1 MDSTYTR
8 NIDKDKNNQYFLK
21 LIIDLAHKLSTIVI
35 AESIEKKE
43 EKFTLEALAIDGYQG
58 FLIAKP
64 LPMT

>member
-35 AESIEKKE
+35 AESIEKKRR
-43 EKFTLEALAIDGYQG
+43 KIYIRSISD
-58 FLIAKP
+58 
-64 LPMT
+64 